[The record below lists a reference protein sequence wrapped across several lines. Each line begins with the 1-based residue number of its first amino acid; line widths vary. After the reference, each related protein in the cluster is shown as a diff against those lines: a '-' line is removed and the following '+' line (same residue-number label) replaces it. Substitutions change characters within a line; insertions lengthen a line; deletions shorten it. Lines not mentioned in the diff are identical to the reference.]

1 MKKIRIKKYLKYL
14 TKSYTYLYLYFTLLA
29 CKDGN
34 WKIVQDDTFVCLG
47 WWNDNENNI
56 DLIASDYKAGIFDFS
71 GIGIGEY
78 KSEKYTRD
86 KLNWKKKIKV
96 NNFTWLSVGGLLRTL
111 KSDNICGGRFSL
123 EIVYFIRR
131 LETDVVYTWV

>member
-14 TKSYTYLYLYFTLLA
+14 TKSSTYLYLYFTILA

-56 DLIASDYKAGIFDFS
+56 DLIAGDYKAGIFYIS
-71 GIGIGEY
+71 GIGIVEY
-78 KSEKYTRD
+78 KSD
-86 KLNWKKKIKV
+86 KKDLYSLSQQRQKNQIVDFSKTLLDTER
-96 NNFTWLSVGGLLRTL
+96 FTITFATWISL
-111 KSDNICGGRFSL
+111 K
-123 EIVYFIRR
+123 
-131 LETDVVYTWV
+131 